1 MSFYCKL
8 MSKMKLLLYFC
19 IYVKIFSFIFAYELQ
34 HTDVVL
40 LGGTGDLAKKYLWQG
55 FFSLFQKYSNEN
67 SSFSFTAIGRTV
79 YEEGTK
85 KLKEILTSSVKCGKE
100 KNDTCE
106 EKKSEFISLVKY
118 ANLKT
123 QYEYETFCQ
132 NLSKKEMSTKNGH
145 IFYLSIPPSAYEST
159 VKTLSEYCYRN
170 DNETWTRFVLEK
182 PFGRDLESAQQ
193 QANTI
198 AEYVQETDLFRIDH
212 YLGKSVVKQ
221 ILLFRKSNKET
232 LEPLLNRQY
241 VDRIEIVMKEIIG
254 VKDRTEFY
262 NQVGVIR
269 DVMQNHLT
277 ELLTLVTMELPR
289 NLTDSKEIE
298 EQRNRLLIKVRP
310 VRESGIL
317 TGQYSK
323 YLEEA
328 IGAKGNLSQSKY
340 TPTFAAALL
349 KIENSRWT
357 GVPFILMSGK
367 MLDERSSYIRIIFRE
382 RIFCVTGCTDGNSSH
397 MHYPRQL
404 IFQIGHGDV
413 PSPGILVSK
422 SLFKPVWCPGLTELS
437 VTSKDSLIHGQ
448 RPGDFHYA
456 VSKDKH
462 EAYKS
467 LIEDMYLG
475 CKESFVT
482 LERLLLLWKIWSPV
496 LESIETRVTRI
507 YKEGADHSLN
517 FRIDNDHLV
526 FINDSQSDILEL
538 EDSIVH
544 DVKPIISPTDMLM
557 IPSTFMGENLVC
569 KDLIFLFHSL
579 ADRIKNIAVMA
590 IQKRNVFH
598 LALSGGNSPVP
609 LFQILAE
616 DSDFPWSVTHIW
628 QVDERCVSQKSD
640 KSNFLSIYQNL
651 IRHINIPFFNIHFM
665 PVDINGRICEESDK
679 GDNHYEEA
687 VKYILDDLRF
697 DAVLLGLGK
706 DGHTASL
713 FPGEKYSSFLSDN
726 KLVAYTKAK
735 DQSQRMSLLLPLINK
750 ARDIIVLVTG
760 KSKHGI
766 LQTLSEI
773 TSNNAKI
780 PITLVKPADGNLTWY
795 IDYGAWMG

>member
-1 MSFYCKL
+1 MGSMKILLISF
-8 MSKMKLLLYFC
+8 
-19 IYVKIFSFIFAYELQ
+19 IYVKIFTLIFAYDLQ

-55 FFSLFQKYSNEN
+55 FFYLFQKYSNEN
-67 SSFSFTAIGRTV
+67 STFSFTAIGRTV
-79 YEEGTK
+79 YEEGNTK
-85 KLKEILTSSVKCGKE
+85 LREILTGNVKCGKE
-100 KNDTCE
+100 NNEACE

-118 ANLKT
+118 SHLKT
-123 QYEYETFCQ
+123 EDEYKTFCQ
-132 NLSKKEMSTKNGH
+132 NFSKKEKSTRNGH
-145 IFYLSIPPSAYEST
+145 IFYLSLPPSAYVST
-159 VKTLSEYCYRN
+159 LKTLSKYCYRN
-170 DNETWTRFVLEK
+170 DDQIWTRFVLEK

-198 AEYVQETDLFRIDH
+198 AEFVRESDLFRIDH
-212 YLGKSVVKQ
+212 YLGKPVVKQ
-221 ILLFRKSNKET
+221 ILSFRKSNKQT

-241 VDRIEIVMKEIIG
+241 VDRIEIIMKETIG

-269 DVMQNHLT
+269 DVMQNHLS
-277 ELLTLVTMELPR
+277 ELLALVTMELPR
-289 NLTDSKEIE
+289 NLSNSKELE
-298 EQRNRLLIKVRP
+298 EQRTRLLIKVRP

-328 IGAKGNLSQSKY
+328 IGANGNLNQSKY

-349 KIENSRWT
+349 RIENSRWT
-357 GVPFILMSGK
+357 GVPLILMSGK
-367 MLDERSSYIRIIFRE
+367 MLDERSSYIRILFRE
-382 RIFCVTGCTDGNSSH
+382 RVFCVTGCTDRNSTH
-397 MHYPRQL
+397 MQYPRQL

-422 SLFKPVWCPGLTELS
+422 SLFKPVWSPGVTELS
-437 VTSKDSLIHGQ
+437 ITSKDSLIHGQ

-462 EAYKS
+462 EAYES
-467 LIEDMYLG
+467 LIEDIYLG
-475 CKESFVT
+475 RKESFVT

-496 LESIETRVTRI
+496 LKSIETSVKRI

-526 FINDSQSDILEL
+526 FISDSQFDIPEL
-538 EDSIVH
+538 ENSIVH
-544 DVKPIISPTDMLM
+544 DVKQIISPTDMQM
-557 IPSTFMGENLVC
+557 VPSMFMGENLVC

-579 ADRIKNIAVMA
+579 AERIKNSAEMAV
-590 IQKRNVFH
+590 QNRNVFH

-616 DSDFPWSVTHIW
+616 DSDFPWSMTHIW
-628 QVDERCVSQKSD
+628 QVDERCVSKKSD

-651 IRHINIPFFNIHFM
+651 IHHIKIPFFNIHFM

-679 GDNHYEEA
+679 GDNQYEDA
-687 VKYILDDLRF
+687 VKYILDDLKF
-697 DAVLLGLGK
+697 DMILLGLGT

-713 FPGEKYSSFLSDN
+713 FPGEKYSRFLSEN
-726 KLVAYTKAK
+726 KLVAYTKSN
-735 DQSQRMSLLLPLINK
+735 DQSHRMSLLLPLINK
-750 ARDIIVLVTG
+750 AREVIVLVTG

-766 LQTLSEI
+766 LQKLSEI
-773 TSNNAKI
+773 TSNNSEL
-780 PITLVKPADGNLTWY
+780 PITFVKPTDGNLTWY
-795 IDYGAWMG
+795 IDYGAWIG